1 MPHITNDP
9 QFYLPKECDVVVIGG
24 GIHGAS
30 SAYYLAKAGMKVVLL
45 EKDTIASHQSGR
57 AWGFVRQQGRDPVEL
72 PLMIECNRIW
82 QGLEKELDADLEWR
96 QGGVMFVA
104 RDDAEMA
111 EFEQWIEDA
120 KGFDIETQ
128 VLDPKGVARIAPGIT
143 RPGVGG
149 IYTPSDGQAEP
160 KKAAPAIAK
169 RAGELGAVIAEGCGA
184 IGIETIGG
192 AISSVIS
199 ERGEIKCKYVIC
211 AAGAATHKFVAK
223 FGRRLP
229 QQTTRGTVIRT
240 TPVPDISA
248 AGTLAA
254 GLAFRQRADG
264 SMNIADEFMTD
275 LDLTLGR
282 FKYARDFAPGLF
294 ANWAT
299 FKFHLNKRF
308 VDDLVD
314 RLPGSAASKQ
324 PLIGRRENQ
333 AQPYEVRVNNAMAN
347 LQKVFPQIKQV
358 GVVDKWAGDIDVT
371 PDAIPVID
379 QFDNPKHFFVATGFS
394 GHGFAMGPV
403 VGKVLADWITT
414 GQPSIT
420 LAGMELSRFEDGTI
434 RKPRTRV

>member
-1 MPHITNDP
+1 MTNYPKIT
-9 QFYLPKECDVVVIGG
+9 LPKECDVVVIGG

-30 SAYYLAKAGMKVVLL
+30 SAYYLTKAGMKVVLL

-82 QGLEKELDADLEWR
+82 QGLEKELNADLEWR
-96 QGGVMFVA
+96 QGGVLFVA
-104 RDDAEMA
+104 RDDREMS
-111 EFEQWIEDA
+111 EFEQWIDDA
-120 KGFDIETQ
+120 KGFDIKTQ
-128 VLDPKGVARIAPGIT
+128 VLDPKGVERLTPGIT
-143 RPGVGG
+143 TPGVGG

-169 RAGELGAVIAEGCGA
+169 RASELGAVIAEGCGA
-184 IGIETIGG
+184 LSIETTGG
-192 AISSVIS
+192 VISSVMS
-199 ERGEIKCKYVIC
+199 EQGEIKCKYVIC

-240 TPVPDISA
+240 SPVPDVSA

-254 GLAFRQRADG
+254 GLAFRQRKDG

-275 LDLTLGR
+275 IDLTLGR
-282 FKYARDFAPGLF
+282 FKYASDFGPGLF
-294 ANWAT
+294 DNWAT
-299 FKFHLNKRF
+299 FKFHFNKRF
-308 VDDLVD
+308 FDDLVD
-314 RLPGSAASKQ
+314 RLPGSDAAKK
-324 PLIGRRENQ
+324 PMIGRRTNQ
-333 AQPYEVRVNNAMAN
+333 AQPYDVRVNNAMRN
-347 LQKVFPQIKQV
+347 LQKVLPQIKNV
-358 GVVDKWAGDIDVT
+358 GVVDRWAGDIDVT
-371 PDAIPVID
+371 PDAVPVID

-420 LAGMELSRFEDGTI
+420 LAGMELSRFEDGT
-434 RKPRTRV
+434 RRRPRTRV

>member
-1 MPHITNDP
+1 MTQYPEID
-9 QFYLPKECDVVVIGG
+9 LPKECDVVVIGG

-30 SAYYLAKAGMKVVLL
+30 SAYYLTKAGMKVVLL

-57 AWGFVRQQGRDPVEL
+57 AWGFVRQQGRDPVEM
-72 PLMIECNRIW
+72 PLMMACNRIW
-82 QGLEKELDADLEWR
+82 QGLEKELNADLEWR
-96 QGGVMFVA
+96 QGGVLFVA
-104 RDDAEMA
+104 RDGSEMA
-111 EFEQWIEDA
+111 DYEQWIEDT
-120 KGFDIETQ
+120 KGFGVETQ
-128 VLDPKGVARIAPGIT
+128 VLDAKRIAKITPGIT
-143 RPGVGG
+143 TPGVGG

-169 RAGELGAVIAEGCGA
+169 RASELGAVIAEGCGA
-184 IGIETIGG
+184 LSIETQGG
-192 AISSVIS
+192 AISSVVS

-223 FGRRLP
+223 LGRRLP

-254 GLAFRQRADG
+254 GLAFRQRTDG

-275 LDLTLGR
+275 IDLTLGR
-282 FKYARDFAPGLF
+282 FKFARDFAPGLF
-294 ANWAT
+294 DNWAT

-308 VDDLVD
+308 FDDLVD
-314 RLPGSAASKQ
+314 RMPGSDASKQ
-324 PLIGRRENQ
+324 PTIGRRTNQ
-333 AQPYEVRVNNAMAN
+333 AEPYKVRVSNAMAN

-358 GVVDKWAGDIDVT
+358 GIVDTWAGDIDVT
-371 PDAIPVID
+371 PDAVPVID

-420 LAGMELSRFEDGTI
+420 LAGMELSRFEDGSV
-434 RKPRTRV
+434 RRPRSRV

>member
-1 MPHITNDP
+1 MTQYPEID
-9 QFYLPKECDVVVIGG
+9 LPKECDVVVIGG

-30 SAYYLAKAGMKVVLL
+30 SAYYLTKAGMKVVLL

-57 AWGFVRQQGRDPVEL
+57 AWGFVRQQGRDPVEM
-72 PLMIECNRIW
+72 PLMMACNRIW
-82 QGLEKELDADLEWR
+82 QGLENELNADLEWR
-96 QGGVMFVA
+96 QGGVLFVA
-104 RDDAEMA
+104 RDGSEMA
-111 EFEQWIEDA
+111 DYEQWIEDT
-120 KGFDIETQ
+120 KGFGVETQ
-128 VLDPKGVARIAPGIT
+128 VLDAKRIAKITPGIT
-143 RPGVGG
+143 TPGVGG

-169 RAGELGAVIAEGCGA
+169 RASELGAVIAEGCGA
-184 IGIETIGG
+184 LSIETQGG
-192 AISSVIS
+192 AISSVVS

-223 FGRRLP
+223 LGRRLP

-254 GLAFRQRADG
+254 GLAFRQRTDG

-275 LDLTLGR
+275 IDLTLGR
-282 FKYARDFAPGLF
+282 FKFARDFAPGLF
-294 ANWAT
+294 DNWAT

-308 VDDLVD
+308 FDDLVD
-314 RLPGSAASKQ
+314 RMPGSDASKQ
-324 PLIGRRENQ
+324 PTIGRRTNQ
-333 AQPYEVRVNNAMAN
+333 AEPYKVRVSNAMAN

-358 GVVDKWAGDIDVT
+358 GIVDTWAGDIDVT
-371 PDAIPVID
+371 PDAVPVID

-420 LAGMELSRFEDGTI
+420 LAGMELSRFEDGSV
-434 RKPRTRV
+434 RWPRSRV

>member
-1 MPHITNDP
+1 MTQYPEID
-9 QFYLPKECDVVVIGG
+9 LPKECDVVVIGG

-30 SAYYLAKAGMKVVLL
+30 SAYYLTKAGMKVVLL

-57 AWGFVRQQGRDPVEL
+57 AWGFVRQQGRDPVEM
-72 PLMIECNRIW
+72 PLMMACNRIW
-82 QGLEKELDADLEWR
+82 QGLEKELNADLEWR
-96 QGGVMFVA
+96 QGGVLFVA
-104 RDDAEMA
+104 RDGSEMA
-111 EFEQWIEDA
+111 DYEQWIEDT
-120 KGFDIETQ
+120 KGFGVETQ
-128 VLDPKGVARIAPGIT
+128 ILDPKGVAKITPGIT
-143 RPGVGG
+143 TPGVGG

-169 RAGELGAVIAEGCGA
+169 RASELGAVIAEGCGA
-184 IGIETIGG
+184 LSIETQGG
-192 AISSVIS
+192 AISSVVS

-223 FGRRLP
+223 LGRRLP
-229 QQTTRGTVIRT
+229 QQTTRGTVIHT

-254 GLAFRQRADG
+254 GLAFRQRTDG

-275 LDLTLGR
+275 IDLTLGR
-282 FKYARDFAPGLF
+282 FKFARDFAPGLF
-294 ANWAT
+294 DNWAT

-308 VDDLVD
+308 FDDLVD
-314 RLPGSAASKQ
+314 RMPGSDASKQ
-324 PLIGRRENQ
+324 PTIGRRTNQ
-333 AQPYEVRVNNAMAN
+333 AEPYKVRVSNAMAN

-358 GVVDKWAGDIDVT
+358 GIVDTWAGDIDVT
-371 PDAIPVID
+371 PDAVPVID

-403 VGKVLADWITT
+403 VGRVLADWITT

-420 LAGMELSRFEDGTI
+420 LAGMELSRFEDGSV
-434 RKPRTRV
+434 RRPRSRV

>member
-1 MPHITNDP
+1 MTNYPDIT
-9 QFYLPKECDVVVIGG
+9 LPKECDVVVIGG

-30 SAYYLAKAGMKVVLL
+30 CAYYLTKAGMKVVLL

-72 PLMIECNRIW
+72 PLMMECNRIW
-82 QGLEKELDADLEWR
+82 QGLEKELNADLEWR
-96 QGGVMFVA
+96 QGGVLFVA
-104 RDDAEMA
+104 RDGSEMA
-111 EFEQWIEDA
+111 DYEQWIEDT

-128 VLDPKGVARIAPGIT
+128 VLDAKGVEKLTPGIT
-143 RPGVGG
+143 TPGVGG

-160 KKAAPAIAK
+160 KKAAPAIAN
-169 RAGELGAVIAEGCGA
+169 RASELGAVIAEGCGA
-184 IGIETIGG
+184 LSIETQAG
-192 AISSVIS
+192 AISSVVS

-223 FGRRLP
+223 LGRRLP

-240 TPVPDISA
+240 TPVPNISA

-254 GLAFRQRADG
+254 GLAFRQRTDG

-275 LDLTLGR
+275 IDLTLGR
-282 FKYARDFAPGLF
+282 FKFARDFAPGLF
-294 ANWAT
+294 DNWAT

-308 VDDLVD
+308 FDDLVD
-314 RLPGSAASKQ
+314 RMPGSDASKQ
-324 PLIGRRENQ
+324 PTIGRRTNQ
-333 AQPYEVRVNNAMAN
+333 AEPYKVRVSNAMAN

-358 GVVDKWAGDIDVT
+358 GIVDTWAGDIDVT
-371 PDAIPVID
+371 PDAVPVID

-420 LAGMELSRFEDGTI
+420 LAGMELSRFEDGSV
-434 RKPRTRV
+434 RRPRSRV

>member
-1 MPHITNDP
+1 MTNYPEID
-9 QFYLPKECDVVVIGG
+9 LPRECDVVVIGG

-30 SAYYLAKAGMKVVLL
+30 SAYYLSKAGMKVVLL

-72 PLMIECNRIW
+72 PLMMECNRIW
-82 QGLEKELDADLEWR
+82 QGLEKELNADLEWR
-96 QGGVMFVA
+96 QGGVLFVA
-104 RDDAEMA
+104 RDDAEMSDY
-111 EFEQWIEDA
+111 EQWIEET
-120 KGFDIETQ
+120 KGFGIETQ
-128 VLDPKGVARIAPGIT
+128 TLDPKGVAKITPGIT
-143 RPGVGG
+143 TPGVGG

-169 RAGELGAVIAEGCGA
+169 RASELGAVIAEGCGA
-184 IGIETIGG
+184 LSIETQAG
-192 AISSVIS
+192 AISSVVS

-211 AAGAATHKFVAK
+211 AAGAASHKFVAK

-254 GLAFRQRADG
+254 GLAFRQRTDG

-275 LDLTLGR
+275 IDLTLGR
-282 FKYARDFAPGLF
+282 FKYAKAFAPGLF
-294 ANWAT
+294 DNWAT

-308 VDDLVD
+308 FDDLVD
-314 RLPGSAASKQ
+314 RMPGSDAAKH
-324 PLIGRRENQ
+324 PTIGRRTNQ
-333 AQPYEVRVNNAMAN
+333 AEPYKVRVSNAMGN
-347 LQKVFPQIKQV
+347 LQKIFPQIKKV
-358 GVVDKWAGDIDVT
+358 GIVDKWAGDIDVT
-371 PDAIPVID
+371 PDAVPVID

-420 LAGMELSRFEDGTI
+420 LAGMELSRFEDGSV
-434 RKPRTRV
+434 RRPRTRV

>member
-1 MPHITNDP
+1 
-9 QFYLPKECDVVVIGG
+9 
-24 GIHGAS
+24 
-30 SAYYLAKAGMKVVLL
+30 
-45 EKDTIASHQSGR
+45 
-57 AWGFVRQQGRDPVEL
+57 
-72 PLMIECNRIW
+72 
-82 QGLEKELDADLEWR
+82 
-96 QGGVMFVA
+96 
-104 RDDAEMA
+104 MA

-184 IGIETIGG
+184 IGIETSGG

-275 LDLTLGR
+275 LDLTLGD
-282 FKYARDFAPGLF
+282 YSDGLEG
-294 ANWAT
+294 
-299 FKFHLNKRF
+299 HF
-308 VDDLVD
+308 VVVAVPEGWEPQGEYTEVDSSAYGDGGVSLV
-314 RLPGSAASKQ
+314 
-324 PLIGRRENQ
+324 
-333 AQPYEVRVNNAMAN
+333 
-347 LQKVFPQIKQV
+347 
-358 GVVDKWAGDIDVT
+358 
-371 PDAIPVID
+371 
-379 QFDNPKHFFVATGFS
+379 
-394 GHGFAMGPV
+394 
-403 VGKVLADWITT
+403 
-414 GQPSIT
+414 
-420 LAGMELSRFEDGTI
+420 
-434 RKPRTRV
+434 RTAKS

>member
-1 MPHITNDP
+1 MTQYPEID
-9 QFYLPKECDVVVIGG
+9 LPKECDVVVIGG

-30 SAYYLAKAGMKVVLL
+30 SAYYLTKAGMKVVLL

-57 AWGFVRQQGRDPVEL
+57 AWGFVRQQGRDPVEM
-72 PLMIECNRIW
+72 PLMMACNRIW
-82 QGLEKELDADLEWR
+82 QGLEKELNADLEWR
-96 QGGVMFVA
+96 QGGVLFVA
-104 RDDAEMA
+104 RDGSEMA
-111 EFEQWIEDA
+111 DYEQWIEDT
-120 KGFDIETQ
+120 KGFGVETQ
-128 VLDPKGVARIAPGIT
+128 ILDPKGVAKITPGIT
-143 RPGVGG
+143 TPGVGG

-169 RAGELGAVIAEGCGA
+169 RASELGAVIAEGCGA
-184 IGIETIGG
+184 LSIETQGG
-192 AISSVIS
+192 AISSVVS

-223 FGRRLP
+223 LGRRLP

-254 GLAFRQRADG
+254 GLAFRQRTDG

-275 LDLTLGR
+275 IDLTLGR
-282 FKYARDFAPGLF
+282 FKFARDFAPGLF
-294 ANWAT
+294 DNWAT

-308 VDDLVD
+308 FDDLVD
-314 RLPGSAASKQ
+314 RMPGSDASKQ
-324 PLIGRRENQ
+324 PTIGRRTNQ
-333 AQPYEVRVNNAMAN
+333 AEPYKVRVSNAMAN

-358 GVVDKWAGDIDVT
+358 GIVDTWAGDIDVT
-371 PDAIPVID
+371 PDAVPVID

-403 VGKVLADWITT
+403 VGRVLADWITT

-420 LAGMELSRFEDGTI
+420 LAGMELSRFEDGSV
-434 RKPRTRV
+434 RRPRSRV

>member
-1 MPHITNDP
+1 MTQYPEID
-9 QFYLPKECDVVVIGG
+9 LPKECDVVVIGG

-30 SAYYLAKAGMKVVLL
+30 SAYYLTKAGMKVVLL

-57 AWGFVRQQGRDPVEL
+57 AWGFVRQQGRDPVEM
-72 PLMIECNRIW
+72 PLMMACNRIW
-82 QGLEKELDADLEWR
+82 QGLEKELNADLEWR
-96 QGGVMFVA
+96 QGGVLFVA
-104 RDDAEMA
+104 RDGSEMA
-111 EFEQWIEDA
+111 DYEQWIEDT
-120 KGFDIETQ
+120 KGFGVETQ
-128 VLDPKGVARIAPGIT
+128 VLDAKRIAKITPGIT
-143 RPGVGG
+143 TPGVGG

-169 RAGELGAVIAEGCGA
+169 RASELGAVIAEGCGA
-184 IGIETIGG
+184 LSIETQGG
-192 AISSVIS
+192 AISSVVS

-223 FGRRLP
+223 LGRRLP

-254 GLAFRQRADG
+254 GLAFRQRTDG

-275 LDLTLGR
+275 IDLTLGR
-282 FKYARDFAPGLF
+282 FKFARDFAPGLF
-294 ANWAT
+294 DNWAT

-308 VDDLVD
+308 FDDLVD
-314 RLPGSAASKQ
+314 RMPGSDASKQ
-324 PLIGRRENQ
+324 PTIGRRTNQ
-333 AQPYEVRVNNAMAN
+333 AEPYKVRVSNAMAN

-358 GVVDKWAGDIDVT
+358 GIVDTWAGDIDVT
-371 PDAIPVID
+371 PDAVPVID

-420 LAGMELSRFEDGTI
+420 LAGMELSRFEDGSV
-434 RKPRTRV
+434 RWPRSRV

>member
-1 MPHITNDP
+1 MTNYP
-9 QFYLPKECDVVVIGG
+9 KIELPKECDVVVIGG
-24 GIHGAS
+24 GIHGSS
-30 SAYYLAKAGMKVVLL
+30 SAYYLSKSGMKVVLL

-82 QGLEKELDADLEWR
+82 QGLEKELNADLEWR
-96 QGGVMFVA
+96 QGGVLFVA
-104 RDDAEMA
+104 RDDGEMA
-111 EFEQWIEDA
+111 DYEQWIEDA
-120 KGFDIETQ
+120 KGFGIETQ
-128 VLDPKGVARIAPGIT
+128 VLDPKGVGKVAPGIT
-143 RPGVGG
+143 APGVGG
-149 IYTPSDGQAEP
+149 IFTPSDGQAEP
-160 KKAAPAIAK
+160 KKAAAAIAK
-169 RAGELGAVIAEGCGA
+169 RASELGAVIAEGCGA
-184 IGIETIGG
+184 IGIETSGG
-192 AISSVIS
+192 AISSVVS

-240 TPVPDISA
+240 TPVTPITA
-248 AGTLAA
+248 AGTLAE

-264 SMNIADEFMTD
+264 SLNIADEFMTD

-282 FKYARDFAPGLF
+282 FKFAKDFMPGLKD
-294 ANWAT
+294 NWAT

-308 VDDLVD
+308 IDDLVD
-314 RLPGSAASKQ
+314 RMPGSEASRQ
-324 PLIGRRENQ
+324 PMIGRRENQ
-333 AQPYEVRVNNAMAN
+333 AQPYDVRVKNAMAN
-347 LQKVFPQIKQV
+347 LQKVFPQIAK
-358 GVVDKWAGDIDVT
+358 VDIVDSWAGDIDVT
-371 PDAIPVID
+371 PDAVPVID

-420 LAGMELSRFEDGTI
+420 LAGMELARFEDGSV
-434 RKPRTRV
+434 RRPRTRV

>member
-1 MPHITNDP
+1 MTQYPEID
-9 QFYLPKECDVVVIGG
+9 LPKECDVVVIGG

-30 SAYYLAKAGMKVVLL
+30 SAYYLTKAGMKVVLL

-57 AWGFVRQQGRDPVEL
+57 AWGFVRQQGRDPVEM
-72 PLMIECNRIW
+72 PLMMACNRIW
-82 QGLEKELDADLEWR
+82 QGLENELNADLEWR
-96 QGGVMFVA
+96 QGGVLFVA
-104 RDDAEMA
+104 RDGSEMA
-111 EFEQWIEDA
+111 DYEQWIEDT
-120 KGFDIETQ
+120 KGFGVETQ
-128 VLDPKGVARIAPGIT
+128 VLDAKGIAKITPGIT
-143 RPGVGG
+143 TPGVGG

-169 RAGELGAVIAEGCGA
+169 RASELGAVIAEGCGA
-184 IGIETIGG
+184 LSIETQGG
-192 AISSVIS
+192 AISSVVS

-223 FGRRLP
+223 LGRRLP

-254 GLAFRQRADG
+254 GLAFRQRTDG

-275 LDLTLGR
+275 IDLTLGR
-282 FKYARDFAPGLF
+282 LKFARDFAPGLF
-294 ANWAT
+294 DNWAT

-308 VDDLVD
+308 FDDLVD
-314 RLPGSAASKQ
+314 RMPGSDASKQ
-324 PLIGRRENQ
+324 PTIGRRTNQ
-333 AQPYEVRVNNAMAN
+333 AEPYKVRVSNAMAN

-358 GVVDKWAGDIDVT
+358 GIVDTWAGDIDVT
-371 PDAIPVID
+371 PDAVPVID

-420 LAGMELSRFEDGTI
+420 LAGMELSRFEDGSV
-434 RKPRTRV
+434 RWPRSRV